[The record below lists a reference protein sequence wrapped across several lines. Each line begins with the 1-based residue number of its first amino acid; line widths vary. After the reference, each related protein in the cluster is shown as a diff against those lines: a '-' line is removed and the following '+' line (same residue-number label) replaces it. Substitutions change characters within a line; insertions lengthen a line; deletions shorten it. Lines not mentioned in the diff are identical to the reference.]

1 MPVQFRCSLCRKK
14 LKVSRRKSGS
24 DVACPNCGGSTTVP
38 TASDMDAELDQ
49 FLSSAGGVATVQA
62 PPKPK
67 SRKIPKVKPQQKLDD
82 LPLFEREDFAEL
94 LDKDDAEAEDL
105 DLAPA
110 TETAASPATRVVEAD
125 AIVMSRSTLTMY
137 VIAVLSLLGLAFA
150 AGFLVG
156 GK

>member
-14 LKVSRRKSGS
+14 LKVSRRKSGTQ
-24 DVACPNCGGSTTVP
+24 VACPNCGGSTPVP

-49 FLSSAGGVATVQA
+49 LLTTARGGSAVQA

-67 SRKIPKVKPQQKLDD
+67 IKKTVKPQQKLED

-94 LDKDDAEAEDL
+94 LDKDDDEVMELEETTAT
-105 DLAPA
+105 LARSAP
-110 TETAASPATRVVEAD
+110 TQRVVDAD
-125 AIVMSRSTLTMY
+125 AVVISRSTLVMY
-137 VIAVLSLLGLAFA
+137 VIAAVSLLGLAFA